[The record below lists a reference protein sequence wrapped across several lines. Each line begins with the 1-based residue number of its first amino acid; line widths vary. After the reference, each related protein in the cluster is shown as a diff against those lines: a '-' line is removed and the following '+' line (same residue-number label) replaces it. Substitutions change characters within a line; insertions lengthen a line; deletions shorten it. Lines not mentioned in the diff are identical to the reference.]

1 MAANRKPSQRQSVN
15 GSYVQGNTVRKNV
28 QILADP
34 RRDPMEQ
41 LRQQE
46 IRERQRT
53 IAQAERV
60 SFVYVMFL
68 TLAAVVLVCICY
80 QFLKMQTAMNKNVS
94 EISSLQVQLEDMKA
108 ENDFHMTRIRESV
121 DLNAI
126 RQTAMDKLGMREAD
140 DSQIVKYTY
149 DDSDYVRQYKDVPD
163 GDTSSVLDYFSE

>member
-1 MAANRKPSQRQSVN
+1 MAANGVSSKPYTREA
-15 GSYVQGNTVRKNV
+15 YVHGNTVRKNV

-34 RRDPMEQ
+34 RRDPMEH

-46 IRERQRT
+46 IRERRRT
-53 IAQAERV
+53 IAQAERI
-60 SFVYVMFL
+60 SFLYVMFL
-68 TLAAVVLVCICY
+68 TAAAVVLVFICY
-80 QFLKMQTAMNKNVS
+80 QFLKMQTTMNKNVA

-108 ENDFHMTRIRESV
+108 ENDFHLARIRESV

-126 RQTAMDKLGMREAD
+126 RQTAMDKLGMKEAD
-140 DSQIVKYTY
+140 DSQIVNYTY